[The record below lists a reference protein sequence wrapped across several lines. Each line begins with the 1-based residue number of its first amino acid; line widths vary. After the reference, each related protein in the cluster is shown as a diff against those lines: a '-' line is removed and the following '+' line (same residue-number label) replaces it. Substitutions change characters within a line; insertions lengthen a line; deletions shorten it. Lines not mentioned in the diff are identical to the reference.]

1 MHLRLYGFTYN
12 ARSPCKQKN
21 DKKIKETGDSRYFH
35 ENELDKSCFQHE
47 VDETTITERIT
58 KTIY

>member
-1 MHLRLYGFTYN
+1 MDLPTMLAVHANKRTI
-12 ARSPCKQKN
+12 
-21 DKKIKETGDSRYFH
+21 KKVKETGDSRYFH